1 MAAWCGGCKGWR
13 EDQETDLIEITRVYE
28 DLEGEISMGKAET
41 VMRNWIGSGREA
53 GSLDVLGL
61 GVESLQEQVAQV
73 KKLLGSPGGSIKGW
87 AIQR

>member
-28 DLEGEISMGKAET
+28 DLEGEISTGKAA
-41 VMRNWIGSGREA
+41 GREA